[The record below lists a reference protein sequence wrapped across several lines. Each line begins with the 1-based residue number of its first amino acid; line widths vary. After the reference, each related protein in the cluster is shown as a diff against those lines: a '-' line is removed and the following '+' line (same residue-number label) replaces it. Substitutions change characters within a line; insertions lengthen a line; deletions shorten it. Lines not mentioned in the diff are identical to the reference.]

1 MLIVANRLI
10 VKYKATMSK
19 LNPRQLEALN
29 HTQGPLL
36 VLAGAG
42 SGKTSVITQKIAHLI
57 ENCRIP
63 ADRITAVTFTN
74 KAAREMKSRVQKILS
89 HEKSRGLTVS
99 TFHQFGLQFLRYE
112 LKHTSL
118 KPNFSILDAD
128 DCQRLLAELMVRD
141 NLSGAERR
149 ELVYEAIKKISDWK
163 NDLIA
168 PKDAAETLDDPED
181 LGFVHLYELYERN
194 LRAYNAVDFDD
205 LIAMPVRILRES
217 HEVKDKWQNRIR
229 YLLVDEYQDTN
240 TAQYELIK
248 LLVGRLGRFTVVG
261 DDDQSIYTWRGAK
274 PENMAL
280 LEQDFPNLEV
290 VKLEQNYRSTNH
302 ILGAANAVIA
312 NNEHMFEKSLWSDKG
327 DGEKIRVITCNND
340 FDEAERVAKEILTHR
355 LRNNQTWDKY
365 AVLYRSNFQAR
376 ALEAQLRQLEIPY
389 KLSGGT
395 SFFART
401 EIKDLMGYLRIIIN
415 PDDDAAFLRVINT
428 PKRGIGSVTLEK
440 LGLFA
445 QHCGTSL
452 LGACTRAGVKD
463 ALGAKAGAIIESFGE
478 FINYYTHQLHD
489 NSDPMPLVRQMIT
502 ETGYIDYVKESSK
515 NPQQEKGRLDNIEA
529 LYLSIAALINRAD
542 DEHDK
547 TIDAVIRKM
556 VLLDMLEQQQEEENT
571 NKVNLMTL
579 HAAKGL
585 EFDYVYI
592 IGCEEKL
599 LPHVNSIMSANI
611 EEERRLMYVGITR
624 AKSELT
630 LLLCKQRRSGADFK
644 AVTPSRFLDEL
655 PAEYLSGAVTK
666 KEDPK
671 KVAENYLANIQAMLA
686 AKKK

>member
-149 ELVYEAIKKISDWK
+149 ELVHEAIKKISDWK

-280 LEQDFPNLEV
+280 LKQDFPNLEV

-547 TIDAVIRKM
+547 TIDAVIHKM

>member
-74 KAAREMKSRVQKILS
+74 KAAREMKSRIQKILS

-149 ELVYEAIKKISDWK
+149 ELVHEAIKKISDWK

-280 LEQDFPNLEV
+280 LKQDFPNLEV

>member
-149 ELVYEAIKKISDWK
+149 ELVHEAIKKISDWK

-280 LEQDFPNLEV
+280 LKQDFPNLEV

-452 LGACTRAGVKD
+452 LGVCTRAGVKD

>member
-149 ELVYEAIKKISDWK
+149 ELVHEAIKKISDWK

-248 LLVGRLGRFTVVG
+248 LLVGRIGRFTVVG

-280 LEQDFPNLEV
+280 LKQDFPNLEV

-355 LRNNQTWDKY
+355 LRNNQTWDRY

>member
-280 LEQDFPNLEV
+280 LKQDFPNLEV

>member
-128 DCQRLLAELMVRD
+128 DCQRLLAELMARD

-149 ELVYEAIKKISDWK
+149 ELVHEAIKKISDWK

-280 LEQDFPNLEV
+280 LKQDFPNLEV

>member
-112 LKHTSL
+112 LKHASL

-149 ELVYEAIKKISDWK
+149 ELVHEAIKKISDWK

-280 LEQDFPNLEV
+280 LKQDFPNLEV